1 MNLFGLGSSSS
12 KDSTP
17 QPTASSSSSEDAT
30 STLRNSSFT
39 RGEGAPSSMDA
50 VTASDLFN
58 ASAFDAAKLHPMASI
73 GDKLD
78 YLLLEDDKVNTL
90 PGAGTALPT
99 RGFGDDLCY
108 GTGTT
113 YLTGK
118 SFPKQIDFLTSFEEL
133 FLTRP
138 SSPSP
143 VGKST
148 RSLERPLVAKHFN
161 RSILHRSGHRRTLG
175 TSRRCL
181 PTARGVQLPPSDQQH
196 LKFGDQARLIYG

>member
-1 MNLFGLGSSSS
+1 
-12 KDSTP
+12 
-17 QPTASSSSSEDAT
+17 
-30 STLRNSSFT
+30 
-39 RGEGAPSSMDA
+39 MDA

-133 FLTRP
+133 FLTP
-138 SSPSP
+138 FF
-143 VGKST
+143 
-148 RSLERPLVAKHFN
+148 SL
-161 RSILHRSGHRRTLG
+161 
-175 TSRRCL
+175 SRRQVDTF
-181 PTARGVQLPPSDQQH
+181 P
-196 LKFGDQARLIYG
+196 